1 VADRVGHDRRYAI
14 DAAKLKALGWQ
25 PRMDWET
32 GMRETVAWYQQNEAW
47 WRPIKSGEYRAYYD
61 KQYVNR

>member
-1 VADRVGHDRRYAI
+1 
-14 DAAKLKALGWQ
+14 
-25 PRMDWET
+25 MDWET